1 MKCLP
6 FTPCYHIFMDNYFIS
21 FCLLIHLGVYLSVFS
36 PNAEN
41 NIRLTGGLNENMLS
55 ECTIIGG
62 KQLQKN
68 EQNHFEQ
75 HTSSKKASA
84 TLALVGWNNY
94 REVT

>member
-1 MKCLP
+1 
-6 FTPCYHIFMDNYFIS
+6 MDNYFIS